1 MRAAVKAL
9 ERALILERTEVA
21 LTNALEELMGQWDRP
36 FVDGEPRPSSLH
48 LIDALRRSEVVTLPA
63 LPRAMNYVDQC
74 AAQGATPDM
83 ARIFRT
89 LLPEAPVP
97 AYLETDD
104 SDHLFPDEK
113 AC

>member
-1 MRAAVKAL
+1 MKAALKAL
-9 ERALILERTEVA
+9 ERALILERTEIA
-21 LTNALEELMGQWDRP
+21 LSNALEALMDKWDPPDVERGP
-36 FVDGEPRPSSLH
+36 KPSSFDL
-48 LIDALRRSEVVTLPA
+48 LDALRRSGVPSLPA
-63 LPRAMNYVDQC
+63 APRAANYIDHC
-74 AAQGATPDM
+74 AYQGAAPDM

>member
-1 MRAAVKAL
+1 M
-9 ERALILERTEVA
+9 ER
-21 LTNALEELMGQWDRP
+21 GP
-36 FVDGEPRPSSLH
+36 KPSSFDL
-48 LIDALRRSEVVTLPA
+48 LDALHRSRVPSLPA
-63 LPRAMNYVDQC
+63 VPRAMNYIDQC
-74 AAQGATPDM
+74 ASQGAAPDM

-97 AYLETDD
+97 AFLETDD

>member
-1 MRAAVKAL
+1 MKAALRAL
-9 ERALILERTEVA
+9 ERALILERTELD
-21 LTNALEELMGQWDRP
+21 LTKALEELMYKWERDSTDRDSKP
-36 FVDGEPRPSSLH
+36 DSMH
-48 LIDALRRSEVVTLPA
+48 LIDALRRSGVPVLPA
-63 LPRAMNYVDQC
+63 APRAMNYVDQC

-97 AYLETDD
+97 AFLETDD

-113 AC
+113 PC

>member
-1 MRAAVKAL
+1 
-9 ERALILERTEVA
+9 
-21 LTNALEELMGQWDRP
+21 
-36 FVDGEPRPSSLH
+36 
-48 LIDALRRSEVVTLPA
+48 
-63 LPRAMNYVDQC
+63 
-74 AAQGATPDM
+74 M

-113 AC
+113 PC

>member
-1 MRAAVKAL
+1 MNAALRPL
-9 ERALILERTEVA
+9 ERALILERTELA
-21 LTNALEELMGQWDRP
+21 LIKALKDLMYKWERDS
-36 FVDGEPRPSSLH
+36 VDGDSKPDSMD
-48 LIDALRRSEVVTLPA
+48 LIDALHQSRVPSLPA
-63 LPRAMNYVDQC
+63 VPRAMSYIDQC
-74 AAQGATPDM
+74 RHQGAAPDM

-97 AYLETDD
+97 PFLETVD